1 MKAEFPLVI
10 SPRKEA
16 TRVTPPRADVTRLL
30 GVVPELQI
38 PERKGQNRWLDT
50 IRTWRLLC
58 VSGEERIEERLRLA
72 SLALKDCVEIN
83 ARRLGGVPTLKG
95 SRFSVGQVL
104 SQIADGDSID
114 DLAENFDLDR
124 EQLATLL
131 HAIAA
136 YLSRPV
142 YR

>member
-1 MKAEFPLVI
+1 MKAEFP
-10 SPRKEA
+10 PA
-16 TRVTPPRADVTRLL
+16 T
-30 GVVPELQI
+30 I
-38 PERKGQNRWLDT
+38 PERKERNRWLDT
-50 IRTWRLLC
+50 IRTSRLPW
-58 VSGEERIEERLRLA
+58 VSSDDRIEERLRLA
-72 SLALKDCVEIN
+72 ALALRDCVEIN

-131 HAIAA
+131 HALAA

-142 YR
+142 HK